1 MHLTIWHDDDVGLP
15 QMNEWLAELRD
26 ESRAEP
32 ANAGGPPPQA
42 PAAAPAGTPRAITPP
57 QATAPRQTISPRQAS
72 PPAPACAGAAITER
86 AVIGDQLRRPVM
98 WCEMASCIS
107 CHSDPA
113 ALGEADARARAI
125 RAGWCIDGLG
135 WLACPRCQQTEA
147 SGPPARSCHGI
158 GTQRSSRQRWH
169 PCVQPPQS
177 RVRGWHPE
185 HPAHPRMPGGRHARS
200 RQPAHS
206 SRHSPDARRRGA
218 AGRMVR

>member
-42 PAAAPAGTPRAITPP
+42 PAAAPACTPRAITPP

-135 WLACPRCQQTEA
+135 RLACPRCQQTGSFWA
-147 SGPPARSCHGI
+147 SRPVVPWDRDTALITATLASLRA
-158 GTQRSSRQRWH
+158 SR
-169 PCVQPPQS
+169 PQS

-200 RQPAHS
+200 TPA
-206 SRHSPDARRRGA
+206 RPFVPA
-218 AGRMVR
+218 